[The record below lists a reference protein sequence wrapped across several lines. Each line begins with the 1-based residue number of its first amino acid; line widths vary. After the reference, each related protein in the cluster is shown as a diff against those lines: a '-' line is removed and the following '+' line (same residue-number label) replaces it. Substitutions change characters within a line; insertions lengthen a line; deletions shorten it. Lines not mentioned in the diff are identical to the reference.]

1 MLHPGSIG
9 TVHGH
14 GGVVEGRQ
22 QILPY
27 IPYLSGVLFQAHEDK
42 PQVIAVQFMSWA
54 FTTSAGLSS
63 PAMRMKP
70 APAAHRIHQQLQ
82 QLPQHILVVG
92 MACNQKPRS

>member
-63 PAMRMKP
+63 PAMRMKRRLL
-70 APAAHRIHQQLQ
+70 HTVSTSSSSIS
-82 QLPQHILVVG
+82 
-92 MACNQKPRS
+92 RSISSSSG